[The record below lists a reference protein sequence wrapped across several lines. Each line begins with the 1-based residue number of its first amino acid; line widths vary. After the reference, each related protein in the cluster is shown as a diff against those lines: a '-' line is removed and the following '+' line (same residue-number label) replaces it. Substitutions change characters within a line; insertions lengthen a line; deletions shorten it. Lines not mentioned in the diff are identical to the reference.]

1 MAAYTYRCP
10 ECEHTQHIL
19 HKMVESPVVR
29 CEVCRTVMVRV
40 ITKGVWLKFNG
51 KWFKTIGKYQK
62 D

>member
-40 ITKGVWLKFNG
+40 ITKGGVVKIQW
-51 KWFKTIGKYQK
+51 QVV
-62 D
+62 